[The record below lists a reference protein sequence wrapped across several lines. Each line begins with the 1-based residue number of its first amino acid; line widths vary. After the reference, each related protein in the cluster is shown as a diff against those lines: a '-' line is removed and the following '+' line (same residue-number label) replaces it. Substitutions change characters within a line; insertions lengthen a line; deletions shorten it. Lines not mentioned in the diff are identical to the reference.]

1 MSSIF
6 HLYTCNNLTDLARCY
21 VHHRRQYPRAFMPA
35 DLFVPEQVTV
45 PTKGMAVWL
54 EQFLVQQDEI
64 VINLQFPYIRDKVNE
79 LLNHHFQGEADFRP
93 ELFTPEVMTWRIMAI
108 LKQSLGDFPTLERYL
123 QARADSDDDLTDLR
137 LYHLAL
143 RIAQVFDQYIV
154 YKPDMLSQDIW
165 PENNDWQQAL
175 WRKLCQS
182 EGREI
187 TGPADKVCD
196 FLRLPSNQLPQGLPP
211 QTIFGV
217 SVMSPIFLNF
227 FKKLSCTTEVHFFYL
242 NPCDE
247 FWADQKSRWAH
258 TAVDEPDEIDEHFE
272 NTLLG
277 DFGQQGRQFFKAIL
291 DLDYDIDERTW
302 EEETPAGQDPGDDA
316 PATTL
321 LNRIQHA
328 IRTRTTPEP
337 TPLGATDD
345 SITVHNCH
353 HSLRQVEILH
363 DHLLALLKTN
373 RYCFND
379 ILVMAPDIAQ
389 YAVTI
394 QAVFDQGPLQH
405 CYAIGDRSVRHANR
419 LAEAFLSILE
429 ISASRYELS
438 RILKL
443 LDSPALRRRFHFA
456 DQDVTTL
463 RSWFSACR
471 ICWGF
476 DAEDRRD
483 LLDFSFANYSWRQGL
498 DRLLLGLALEED
510 DDVGPA
516 LGQLHPLSLADTQE
530 YMTLLGSFCT
540 FLQQLRQ
547 FAENTETS
555 RTIKDWKD
563 ILGSLLEDF
572 FAADSD
578 SAQDYGLMRKTVAEL
593 YSTIDLSEYRSE
605 PIPFPVIK
613 AALSGALESA
623 APYSPFLNGKITF
636 CSLTPMRSIP
646 CKVIAMLG
654 MDEDQFPRTIAIPGF
669 NLIAKEL
676 ESSFRSR
683 QLEDRYLFLEALLSA
698 SDKLLFYYHGQ
709 DEHRRRDYLPSTAIT
724 ELLEFAQKIT
734 STPNLNKALVQEHR
748 LQAFDPHYFG
758 LRTLPEEGFLRQ
770 PFSFHQPNASVAKS
784 VGQPATGAD
793 VAEGIRNS
801 YQCLVLPPEEN
812 ADASQPIA
820 VTLAELEK
828 FFINASQVFLVKRL
842 GFPPPEWDDDSASDF
857 EPFRLDRLEET
868 IAVRALA
875 RKLREC
881 DDFPALGDKSANQAY
896 NDLLARNAIPVGDLG
911 WFVFQS
917 LRQKAWIAD
926 PGFRAAWRNQERHSL
941 AVPFD
946 AVPQDLSTLLPA
958 APPTAPRPLR
968 TVILTG
974 SVEAAPDLGGITD
987 CCFSTPHG
995 KHLIRFYFRHLLL
1008 TATGGGRDG
1017 SRLLGNQTTL
1027 TLPGLSQ
1034 EAATQ
1039 HLRNLLTCYLAGH
1052 CQPLPIFER
1061 YSTSIVLNPNTASK
1075 EFYDS
1080 YRSLGDA
1087 ADHYV
1092 QFLWGNDP
1100 TKLPENAAALAGIC
1114 YAGLNDLTTNETTSA

>member
-1 MSSIF
+1 MS
-6 HLYTCNNLTDLARCY
+6 
-21 VHHRRQYPRAFMPA
+21 A

-54 EQFLVQQDEI
+54 EQFLVKQNEI

-79 LLNHHFQGEADFRP
+79 LLNLHFQGEADFRP
-93 ELFTPEVMTWRIMAI
+93 ELFTPEIMTWRIMTI
-108 LKQSLGDFPTLERYL
+108 LKQSPGDFPTLERYL
-123 QARADSDDDLTDLR
+123 QAKTDNADDLADVR

-154 YKPDMLSQDIW
+154 YKPDMLSKDTW

-175 WRKLCQS
+175 WRKLCQF
-182 EGREI
+182 EGQKI
-187 TGPADKVCD
+187 TSPADKICD
-196 FLRLPSNQLPQGLPP
+196 FLPLRNDQLPKDLPP
-211 QTIFGV
+211 QTVFGV
-217 SVMSPIFLNF
+217 SVMSPVFLNF
-227 FKKLSCTTEVHFFYL
+227 FKKLSCATEVHFFYL

-258 TAVDEPDEIDEHFE
+258 DTVDEPDEIDEHFE

-291 DLDYDIDERTW
+291 DLDNDIDERTW
-302 EEETPAGQDPGDDA
+302 EEETPADQAPGNEA
-316 PATTL
+316 PAATL

-328 IRTRTTPEP
+328 IRTRTTPMPEP
-337 TPLGATDD
+337 LDDADD

-373 RYCFND
+373 HYRFND

-429 ISASRYELS
+429 IGASRYELS

-456 DQDVTTL
+456 DQDIVTL

-476 DAEDRRD
+476 DAEDRQKI
-483 LLDFSFANYSWRQGL
+483 LDFGFANYSWRQGL

-510 DDVGPA
+510 DDAGPA

-530 YMTLLGSFCT
+530 YMTLLGNFST
-540 FLQQLRQ
+540 FLHQLRQ
-547 FAENTETS
+547 FAENTEKS
-555 RTIKDWKD
+555 HTIEAWKS

-572 FAADSD
+572 FAVDSD
-578 SAQDYGLMRKTVAEL
+578 STLDYGLMRKTVAEL
-593 YSTIDLSEYRSE
+593 CSTIDLSEYRSV

-669 NLIAKEL
+669 NLIAEEL

-724 ELLEFAQKIT
+724 EMLEFAQNIT
-734 STPNLNKALVQEHR
+734 NTPNLNKALVQEHR
-748 LQAFDPHYFG
+748 LQAFDPHYFS
-758 LRTLPEEGFLRQ
+758 LQALPPKGFLRQ
-770 PFSFHQPNASVAKS
+770 PFSFHQPNASVAES
-784 VGQPATGAD
+784 IDHPTEAD
-793 VAEGIRNS
+793 VAEGIRYS
-801 YQCLVLPPEEN
+801 YQSLVLPLEED
-812 ADASQPIA
+812 ADANQPIA
-820 VTLAELEK
+820 ITLAELEK
-828 FFINASQVFLVKRL
+828 FFINASQTFLVKRI
-842 GFPPPEWDDDSASDF
+842 GFPPPEWDDDNASDF
-857 EPFRLDRLEET
+857 EPFRLDSLEET
-868 IAVRALA
+868 VAVRALA
-875 RKLREC
+875 RKLREY
-881 DDFPALGDKSANQAY
+881 DDFPGLGDKSANQAY

-926 PGFRAAWRNQERHSL
+926 AGFRQAWRNQERHSL
-941 AVPFD
+941 TATFD
-946 AVPQDLSTLLPA
+946 DVPQDLSTLLEA
-958 APPTAPRPLR
+958 APPAARR

-974 SVEAAPDLGGITD
+974 NVEAAPDQGSITD

-995 KHLIRFYFRHLLL
+995 KHLIRFYLRHLLL
-1008 TATGGGRDG
+1008 TAAGSGRNG
-1017 SRLLGNQTTL
+1017 SRLLGNQTML
-1027 TLPGLSQ
+1027 TLPGLDRRT
-1034 EAATQ
+1034 ATQ
-1039 HLRNLLTCYLAGH
+1039 HLRNLLTCYLVGH
-1052 CQPLPIFER
+1052 YQPLPIFER
-1061 YSTSIVLNPNTASK
+1061 YSSSIVLNPNNANK

-1080 YRSLGDA
+1080 YQRLGDA
-1087 ADHYV
+1087 ADPYV
-1092 QFLWGNDP
+1092 QFLWGKDA
-1100 TKLPENAAALAGIC
+1100 TKLPENAATLGEVC
-1114 YAGLNDLTTNETTSA
+1114 YAGLKDMTTNEMTSA